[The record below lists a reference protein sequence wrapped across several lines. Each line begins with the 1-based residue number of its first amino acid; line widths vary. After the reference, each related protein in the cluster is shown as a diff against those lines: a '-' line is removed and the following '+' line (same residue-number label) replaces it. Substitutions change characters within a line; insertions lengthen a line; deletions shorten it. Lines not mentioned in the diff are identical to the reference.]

1 MDIRSEFIKIC
12 EEAELCDKENDYM
25 DCRVLE
31 PYFQK
36 IIALEKIEGY
46 GESLKSCFIAIIN
59 GQISAPYELLPY
71 CMRHFRCA
79 EVLKASI
86 SRLGIPA
93 DPRYMNFHSKLSH
106 AVRDVVWEDSDFWQ
120 YMS

>member
-12 EEAELCDKENDYM
+12 EEAELCDKENDYL

-36 IIALEKIEGY
+36 VIALGKIDGSAQ
-46 GESLKSCFIAIIN
+46 SLESCFIAIIN
-59 GQISAPYELLPY
+59 EQISAPYELLPY
-71 CMRHFRCA
+71 CMRHFKYPG
-79 EVLKASI
+79 VLKASI
-86 SRLGIPA
+86 CRLGEPP

-106 AVRDVVWEDSDFWQ
+106 AVSDIVWEDSAFWQ
-120 YMS
+120 SMS